1 MISGVSALLPYLADR
16 LVAPRFKGVLNT
28 LVFPC
33 TLVAAQFVYSHGPV
47 GSWGSIP
54 YTQSG
59 NLPLIQLLSL
69 TGLWG
74 ITFLIGWFAAVVNWT
89 WERGISGPRHRHP
102 ALLFAGV
109 YLAVM
114 LWGGARLALLSPSSA
129 TVRCLLVS
137 DERGHQD
144 QQ

>member
-1 MISGVSALLPYLADR
+1 
-16 LVAPRFKGVLNT
+16 VLNT

-33 TLVAAQFVYSHGPV
+33 TLVAAQFVYSHGPA

-59 NLPLIQLLSL
+59 NLALIQLLSL
-69 TGLWG
+69 TGLWS

-89 WERGISGPRHRHP
+89 WEHGISGPRHRHP

-114 LWGGARLALLSPSSA
+114 L
-129 TVRCLLVS
+129 
-137 DERGHQD
+137 
-144 QQ
+144 

>member
-1 MISGVSALLPYLADR
+1 LHAGGRAIRLFPRSGGQL
-16 LVAPRFKGVLNT
+16 
-28 LVFPC
+28 
-33 TLVAAQFVYSHGPV
+33 
-47 GSWGSIP
+47 GSIP

-89 WERGISGPRHRHP
+89 WEHGISGPRHRHP

-114 LWGGARLALLSPSSA
+114 L
-129 TVRCLLVS
+129 
-137 DERGHQD
+137 
-144 QQ
+144 